1 VTDWG
6 PPREIPRVLTDA
18 SDRQPARAFFTAS
31 DANRQIDE
39 ARDRATLV
47 QEVVSMASSRS
58 TASTDTGVRGLAL
71 LTGASP
77 EPSPA
82 AELAVLVISSPVAEE
97 RPLTAAR
104 DTTGWI
110 DEPSLQAL
118 RFVAQRLGAQ
128 PVVLVLAARGA
139 DAEATPTDGTG
150 GGLVQQ
156 GARPPAPT
164 TQVRQETRLQLWDRA
179 ASGARGAG
187 DVVTGPPPTM
197 FGLTAQEQQIAELA
211 RTGHT
216 NPEIGAVLFISPR
229 TVEWHLSKV
238 FAKLNISSR
247 RELRSALP
255 APGYAAL
262 A

>member
-1 VTDWG
+1 
-6 PPREIPRVLTDA
+6 
-18 SDRQPARAFFTAS
+18 
-31 DANRQIDE
+31 
-39 ARDRATLV
+39 
-47 QEVVSMASSRS
+47 MASYRS
-58 TASTDTGVRGLAL
+58 TAPADTGVRGLGL
-71 LTGASP
+71 LTDAPP

-82 AELAVLVISSPVAEE
+82 AELAALIVSGSVAEGH
-97 RPLTAAR
+97 PPTAAR
-104 DTTGWI
+104 DAAEWI

-118 RFVAQRLGAQ
+118 RFVARRLGAQ
-128 PVVLVLAARGA
+128 PVVLVLTAGGA
-139 DAEATPTDGTG
+139 DVEATT
-150 GGLVQQ
+150 
-156 GARPPAPT
+156 PAPT
-164 TQVRQETRLQLWDRA
+164 TQVRQETRLQLVDRA

-187 DVVTGPPPTM
+187 DTVTGPPPAM